1 MKEVTYM
8 YNFDKVIE
16 RRGTNCA
23 KWDGPIA
30 DYNNENII
38 PMWVADMDFEVAEPI
53 RNRIASRILHP
64 VFGYARKDWDAF
76 HAIVKHF
83 NEKCNH
89 TITCEDVIV
98 STGVV
103 YSIDAAVRLFSEVGD
118 KIMIHAPAY
127 PPFRGVPTGNGRIIV
142 DTQMK
147 IEDGKY
153 VFDFED
159 MEAKVDGC
167 KMFILCNP
175 QNPTG
180 RVFTK
185 EELEQVAAFCEKH
198 NLMVI
203 CDEIHADFIFD
214 GKAFV
219 PFMDINEWTKNNT
232 ITCVSCTKTF
242 NLAGLKVSAV
252 FIKNPTLRE
261 VFNKGTSSSGL
272 QSINIFGL
280 EAVKAAYEECEP
292 WLKELVTYLQA
303 NRDYTLDYIE
313 KNIPQIKVLKS
324 EGTYLLWLDM
334 SCMNVECPQKEL
346 LEKTNVFFNDGKTFG
361 KEYSSFVRMNLAC
374 PRSQVTAA
382 LEALKAYFD

>member
-1 MKEVTYM
+1 M
-8 YNFDKVIE
+8 YNFDKVVN
-16 RRGTNCA
+16 RKGTNCA
-23 KWDGPIA
+23 KWDGPIH

-38 PMWVADMDFEVAEPI
+38 PMWVADMDFEVAKPI
-53 RNRIASRILHP
+53 VDRIVKRCAHP
-64 VFGYARKDWDAF
+64 VFGYARKDEVVF
-76 HAIVKHF
+76 EAIVKHF
-83 NEKCNH
+83 NTKCNH
-89 TITCEDVIV
+89 TITNEDIV
-98 STGVV
+98 LSTGVV
-103 YSIDAAVRLFSEVGD
+103 YSIDACVRLFSEAGD

-142 DTQMK
+142 DTLMK

-159 MEAKVDGC
+159 MEAKVEGC

-180 RVFTK
+180 RLFTK
-185 EELEQVAAFCEKH
+185 EELEKVAAFCEKH
-198 NLMVI
+198 NLLVV

-214 GKAFV
+214 GRSFV

-242 NLAGLKVSAV
+242 NLAGLKVSGV
-252 FIKNPTLRE
+252 FIKNKEIRDKF
-261 VFNKGTSSSGL
+261 VAQTSSSGL

-280 EAVKAAYEECEP
+280 EAVKAAYEECED
-292 WLKELVTYLQA
+292 WLEQLVQYLQN
-303 NRDYTLDYIE
+303 NRDYTLDYIA
-313 KNIPQIKVLKS
+313 KHIPQIKVLKS
-324 EGTYLLWLDM
+324 EATYLLWLDM

-361 KEYSSFVRMNLAC
+361 KEYANFVRMNLAC

-382 LEALKAYFD
+382 LDALKQYFDKKGE